1 MKVKYNT
8 NAVPIVAKTVIETC
22 DPDKSLFYIYKEE
35 GLVDYTV
42 TVNKDIKIDSEIY
55 SIKEYDKSYV
65 LNTNTTNIIGSDVI
79 VNGTVYFYKIY
90 VLGEYLIS
98 DVNDLLLTSNLDIIQ
113 SKGVYYTNTVLTNYE
128 ITDNVFVYSKPVY
141 DKKAF
146 NYIVNSSNI
155 LLTFNK
161 EQDNDYYFKP
171 KYQLCCQ
178 PNFVSNSKFHLDTFL
193 IYEGR
198 DKKIALEGD
207 IRLIEKTEYK
217 NDIGNSVSYKDLVW
231 SCEGLYSEE
240 SNKSYTSVFDYVG
253 KKTNKTKYICKRSN
267 MIFSIENE
275 LHLKVIDGGLKEVEV
290 KDSDITISRVIN
302 YDKVNIVLNNHL
314 TEYDSTLNVNGYIIS
329 NKEIPLNSKIGLKK
343 AINTNLTQFPSE
355 VYYIQQ
361 GDTIIKQHS
370 NNIESLSTIPII
382 DLGINDEYLKTT
394 DSSLYKST
402 VFTKLE
408 DKYYYR
414 GDI

>member
-8 NAVPIVAKTVIETC
+8 KAVPIVAKTVIENC
-22 DPDKSLFYIYKEE
+22 EPNKSLFYIYKED
-35 GLVDYTV
+35 GLIDYAV

-90 VLGEYLIS
+90 VLGEGVTS
-98 DVNDLLLTSNLDIIQ
+98 DLNDLLLTSKLDIVQ

-141 DKKAF
+141 DKRAF
-146 NYIVNSSNI
+146 NCTIDSSNI

-161 EQDNDYYFKP
+161 EQSNNYYFKP

-207 IRLIEKTEYK
+207 IRLIEKVEYN

-253 KKTNKTKYICKRSN
+253 EKTNKTKYICKRSN
-267 MIFSIENE
+267 MVFSIEDK
-275 LHLKVIDGGLKEVEV
+275 LHLKIVDGGLKEVEV
-290 KDSDITISRVIN
+290 KDSDITIIKVVN
-302 YDKVNIVLNNHL
+302 YDKVNIVLNNYL
-314 TEYDSTLNVNGYIIS
+314 TEYDSTLNVNEYVIS

-343 AINTNLTQFPSE
+343 SVYTNLTQLPSE
-355 VYYIQQ
+355 TYYIQQ
-361 GDTIIKQHS
+361 DDLVIKQHT
-370 NNIESLSTIPII
+370 NNIEDLSNIPII

-394 DSSLYKST
+394 DSDLYKDI
-402 VFTKLE
+402 VFTKIE

-414 GDI
+414 GDV